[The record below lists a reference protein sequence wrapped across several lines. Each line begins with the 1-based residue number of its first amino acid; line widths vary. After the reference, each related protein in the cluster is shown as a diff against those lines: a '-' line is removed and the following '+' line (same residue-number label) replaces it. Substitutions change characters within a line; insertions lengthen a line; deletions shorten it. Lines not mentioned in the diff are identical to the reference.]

1 MRRKMQNKII
11 KIIVFV
17 MTLLIGIISIQNR
30 TYAAV
35 TLPKYTKYTLRE
47 IINFQKYAKR
57 KNDNSKTAYVLV
69 GVDEPFR
76 DGKIDVVYN
85 DQSTS
90 GDRYD
95 SIQALK
101 KYYKSWN
108 FFMPIMR
115 TTRDDT
121 VFVGNNAPKW
131 DSDEYTTGEI
141 GTVKWNPV
149 IINRPIFCV
158 DPTRGVASRDT
169 YGHEITADYEVAEV
183 IEGNEFHNDNQ
194 SRYAV
199 TVTQSL
205 INTWKYIMY
214 KYVPEGENVN
224 WYNFTREQQIAIWIS
239 AYSKEMNLTAEDQAE
254 INKNGVTAAEK
265 AKISEISTYGSMENF
280 QKFVVARAGIH
291 KGDWTRLQTVT
302 KAVDLYKEAQLAAQK
317 IANTE
322 TNNTPTEITSNNAKI
337 EKIDGKDDTY
347 KLGPFTL
354 KYNTERTI
362 SGITVEGDK
371 GTVTQD
377 TNPYIYADGSQGK
390 NIPTSGSQFYIVVK
404 DIEKNG
410 FGSITKITVKSTYK
424 SYSDIQIYKVYG
436 KEVGYYY
443 QPFVTAEGTVK
454 TTEDSSSATL
464 NIATYKSS
472 KYTMSLSKI
481 DSEFKSPV
489 AGAKFTATLNGKK
502 LYTTVNGQKTDKFTT
517 DANGKLN
524 IELTIN
530 SAGTD
535 TLVLTE
541 TSVDAKYQKLDNPIT
556 IKINKAVDSNTR
568 EFKVTSVT
576 GENLSDGVS
585 VQLDQAT
592 LKINV
597 NAEDPAVIKEGSYNL
612 NVNKIDSKNGT
623 KLAGAQFSVKVNGTD
638 KGTYTTNAEGKFA
651 TPIQVAIKEV
661 GTDLIEIEEIQAPD
675 KYQKL
680 GGTLQIQVTKVTDQ
694 DSWSYIAKEVK
705 VISGFKNAE
714 GQDSYSEA
722 SLSQNKDIVV
732 QINNDRANIELGG
745 NVWEDIRHG
754 KDSLLNGIKDDDEEF
769 IQGMLVTLH
778 TEDGENIEYSDS
790 TSISTRTDENGYY
803 QFKVPEGQKY
813 YIEYVYNGQNYQHAK
828 YTPWEDSSTPMTS
841 NATES
846 EGERDALN
854 KALETIT
861 TNMKVGETE
870 IKNDINTK
878 GPTYIEDKCYTIS
891 SYTGGHG
898 NESDIQYFE
907 KTTKNINFGITK
919 REEVKIAL
927 MKDVYEAEL
936 SLKGYTQTYKYNKR
950 EVQNQ
955 DREIWTVTAK
965 IADGYYNQA
974 YTREVKESDY
984 QYTDDKLKANVTY
997 KIELLNLSDNID
1009 CEVKEVVDYFDKEL
1023 KYKEAYIKDGD
1034 NKINL
1039 VASENSKNNHTETV
1053 ANFNKLYFDLSGNK
1067 IPSYDSIIIY
1077 VVFEVDVDENGKM
1090 ILDQGS
1096 DDLGK
1101 SNVAEITGYATY
1113 YSEKATSP
1121 NKDNKDSYTEYEGGE
1136 PAGRVDVDSNPGNAD
1151 PNDKNTYESDADEAP
1166 PIKFQ
1171 LEGLRTI
1178 SGEVWEDKRTVMDDT
1193 AKTAVGDG
1201 IKDDNEDRIKDIK
1214 VQLIDATTNNVAKM
1228 FDVNTKTWVDAETI
1242 TDENGKYQITSFVP
1256 GEYYVKFIYPNG
1268 QDYKSTTYNYDKVNS
1283 GFDVN
1288 NPDREIGTLIEP
1300 TDVNYSDARDIWGDE
1315 TTPGT
1320 RSYVNGQYSGKT
1332 DVARANELAERL
1344 KNGDFAI
1351 GAITGKKVLQ
1361 IERDPSDGNSD
1372 SGRRFEVENVDLGL
1386 QERPKQQIAMR
1397 KEVSNVKVTLSSGK
1411 ELFNTSGKATNVIWI
1426 DKQGH
1431 TTGYDN
1437 NLMKTPEVR
1446 NPTQNQAVILTMDEG
1461 LMHGATIQIDYK
1473 MTAENI
1479 GEADYA
1485 SKKFYYTG
1493 KRDGQEEVVTTKV
1506 FDVIDYVGASL
1517 GSGNASTNNLQ
1528 YTDSK
1533 NTGWVT
1539 VNKNEIITN
1548 KVVQYKD
1555 ANGND
1560 VTSEN
1565 IKTYKTILKHSFGG
1579 DDGKIL
1585 IPKLCNEEQ
1594 SQVTTTLTLSSI
1606 MSGVD
1611 ENNNLSYNN
1620 MAELIN
1626 FENKIGRKIEYSTV
1640 GNQNPNEPTKEVDTD
1655 TADVTILTP
1664 FGQTRIYYIIGTI
1677 CGLILIAGLAIV
1689 IKITKNK

>member
-1 MRRKMQNKII
+1 MKKKIKKIILLIIMVLIAIIHTNKVKAVEAYEYHGYKCTSYSLEEFLDFQNGKKTDLNIVLSSDEPFYLGAGQDGDRKANSNPAQYYKKWNFTMPVMRTSKKNANTAGKII
-11 KIIVFV
+11 KKSNGEQWAESQYSSGDAGTTSYKAI
-17 MTLLIGIISIQNR
+17 
-30 TYAAV
+30 
-35 TLPKYTKYTLRE
+35 
-47 IINFQKYAKR
+47 IIN
-57 KNDNSKTAYVLV
+57 V
-69 GVDEPFR
+69 
-76 DGKIDVVYN
+76 
-85 DQSTS
+85 
-90 GDRYD
+90 
-95 SIQALK
+95 
-101 KYYKSWN
+101 
-108 FFMPIMR
+108 
-115 TTRDDT
+115 
-121 VFVGNNAPKW
+121 
-131 DSDEYTTGEI
+131 
-141 GTVKWNPV
+141 
-149 IINRPIFCV
+149 PIFCI
-158 DPTRGVASRDT
+158 DPTRSTPGIDAAGYTLAQVNNTGNFHDDNWYKANS
-169 YGHEITADYEVAEV
+169 GHNVKMTPALA
-183 IEGNEFHNDNQ
+183 NM
-194 SRYAV
+194 
-199 TVTQSL
+199 
-205 INTWKYIMY
+205 WKYILY
-214 KYVPEGENVN
+214 KDVKQGEKVK
-224 WYNFTREQQIAIWIS
+224 WDDLTREKQVAIWMSIYDNS
-239 AYSKEMNLTAEDQAE
+239 LQLTNEDKSE
-254 INKNGVTAAEK
+254 IAKGKPTDAEK
-265 AKISEISTYGSMENF
+265 AKISEISTYGTTENF
-280 QKFVVARAGIH
+280 QNFVVARAGIH

-317 IANTE
+317 ITNME

-424 SYSDIQIYKVYG
+424 SYSDIKLYKLYG
-436 KEVGYYY
+436 DYSYTNNGTLITGVY
-443 QPFVTAEGTVK
+443 QPLLTAEGTVK
-454 TTEDSSSATL
+454 TKEDSSSATL

-530 SAGTD
+530 LAGTD

-556 IKINKAVDSNTR
+556 IKINKAVDPNTR

-680 GGTLQIQVTKVTDQ
+680 GGTLQIQVTKVTDK

-936 SLKGYTQTYKYNKR
+936 SIKGYTQTYKYNKR
-950 EVQNQ
+950 EAQNQ

-1121 NKDNKDSYTEYEGGE
+1121 NKDNKDSYTEYKGGE

-1611 ENNNLSYNN
+1611 ANNNLSYNN

>member
-1 MRRKMQNKII
+1 MKKKIKKIILLILMLLIAIIHNNKVKAVEAYEYHGYKCTSYSLEEFLDFQNGKKTDLNIVLSSDEPFYLGAGQAGDRKANSNPAQYYKKWNFTMPVMRTSKKNASTAGKII
-11 KIIVFV
+11 KKSNGEQWAESQYSSGDAGTTSYKAI
-17 MTLLIGIISIQNR
+17 
-30 TYAAV
+30 
-35 TLPKYTKYTLRE
+35 
-47 IINFQKYAKR
+47 IIN
-57 KNDNSKTAYVLV
+57 V
-69 GVDEPFR
+69 
-76 DGKIDVVYN
+76 
-85 DQSTS
+85 
-90 GDRYD
+90 
-95 SIQALK
+95 
-101 KYYKSWN
+101 
-108 FFMPIMR
+108 
-115 TTRDDT
+115 
-121 VFVGNNAPKW
+121 
-131 DSDEYTTGEI
+131 
-141 GTVKWNPV
+141 
-149 IINRPIFCV
+149 PIFCI
-158 DPTRGVASRDT
+158 DPTRSTPGIDAAGYTLAQVNNTGNFHDDNWYKANS
-169 YGHEITADYEVAEV
+169 GHNVKMTPALA
-183 IEGNEFHNDNQ
+183 NM
-194 SRYAV
+194 
-199 TVTQSL
+199 
-205 INTWKYIMY
+205 WKYILY
-214 KYVPEGENVN
+214 KDVNQGEKVK
-224 WYNFTREQQIAIWIS
+224 WDDFTREKQVAIWMSIYDNS
-239 AYSKEMNLTAEDQAE
+239 LQLTNEDKSE
-254 INKNGVTAAEK
+254 IAKGKPTDAEK
-265 AKISEISTYGSMENF
+265 AKISEISTYGTTENF
-280 QKFVVARAGIH
+280 QNFVVARAGIH

-317 IANTE
+317 ITNME

-377 TNPYIYADGSQGK
+377 TNPYIYANGSQGK
-390 NIPTSGSQFYIVVK
+390 NTPASGSQFYIVVK

-424 SYSDIQIYKVYG
+424 SYSDIKLYKLYG
-436 KEVGYYY
+436 DYSYTNNGTLITGVY
-443 QPFVTAEGTVK
+443 QPLLTAEGTVK

-680 GGTLQIQVTKVTDQ
+680 EGTLQIQVTKVTDK

-936 SLKGYTQTYKYNKR
+936 SIKGYTQIYKYNKR
-950 EVQNQ
+950 EAQNQ

-1039 VASENSKNNHTETV
+1039 VASENSKNNHTEAV

-1077 VVFEVDVDENGKM
+1077 VVFEVDVDENGKI

-1121 NKDNKDSYTEYEGGE
+1121 NKDNKDSYTEYEGGD

-1228 FDVNTKTWVDAETI
+1228 FDVNTKTWVDAETT

-1268 QDYKSTTYNYDKVNS
+1268 QDYKSTTYNYEKVNS

-1320 RSYVNGQYSGKT
+1320 RSYVNGQYLGKT
-1332 DVARANELAERL
+1332 DVTRANELAERL

-1361 IERDPSDGNSD
+1361 IERDPSDENSD
-1372 SGRRFEVENVDLGL
+1372 SGRRFEVENIDLGL

-1506 FDVIDYVGASL
+1506 FDVLDYVGASL

-1528 YTDSK
+1528 YTESK

-1539 VNKNEIITN
+1539 VDKNEIITN

-1565 IKTYKTILKHSFGG
+1565 IKSYKTILRHSFGG

>member
-1 MRRKMQNKII
+1 MKKKIKKIILLIIMVLIAIIHTNKVKAVEAYEYHGYKCTSYSLEEFLDFQNGKKTDLNIVLSSDEPFYLGAGQDGDRKANSNPAQYYKKWNFTMPVMRTSKKNANTAGKII
-11 KIIVFV
+11 KKSNGEQWAESQYSSGDAGTTSYKAI
-17 MTLLIGIISIQNR
+17 
-30 TYAAV
+30 
-35 TLPKYTKYTLRE
+35 
-47 IINFQKYAKR
+47 IIN
-57 KNDNSKTAYVLV
+57 V
-69 GVDEPFR
+69 
-76 DGKIDVVYN
+76 
-85 DQSTS
+85 
-90 GDRYD
+90 
-95 SIQALK
+95 
-101 KYYKSWN
+101 
-108 FFMPIMR
+108 
-115 TTRDDT
+115 
-121 VFVGNNAPKW
+121 
-131 DSDEYTTGEI
+131 
-141 GTVKWNPV
+141 
-149 IINRPIFCV
+149 PIFCI
-158 DPTRGVASRDT
+158 DPTRSTPGIDAAGYTLAQVNNTGNFHDDNWYKANS
-169 YGHEITADYEVAEV
+169 GHNVKMTPALA
-183 IEGNEFHNDNQ
+183 NM
-194 SRYAV
+194 
-199 TVTQSL
+199 
-205 INTWKYIMY
+205 WKYILY
-214 KYVPEGENVN
+214 KDIKQGEKVK
-224 WYNFTREQQIAIWIS
+224 WDDFTREKQVAIWMSIYDNS
-239 AYSKEMNLTAEDQAE
+239 LQLTNEDKSE
-254 INKNGVTAAEK
+254 IAKGKPTDAEK
-265 AKISEISTYGSMENF
+265 AKISEISTYGTTENF
-280 QKFVVARAGIH
+280 QNFVVARAGIH

-317 IANTE
+317 ITNMG

-424 SYSDIQIYKVYG
+424 SYSDIKLYKLYG
-436 KEVGYYY
+436 DYSYTNNGTLITGVY
-443 QPFVTAEGTVK
+443 QPLLTAEGTVK
-454 TTEDSSSATL
+454 TKEDSSSATL

-680 GGTLQIQVTKVTDQ
+680 GGTLQIQVTKVTDK

-936 SLKGYTQTYKYNKR
+936 SIKGYTQTYKYNKR
-950 EVQNQ
+950 EAQNQ

-1121 NKDNKDSYTEYEGGE
+1121 NKDNKDSYTEYEGGD

-1268 QDYKSTTYNYDKVNS
+1268 QDYKSTTYNYEKVNS

-1315 TTPGT
+1315 ITPGT

-1611 ENNNLSYNN
+1611 ANNNLSYNN